1 MEVIGNSIEVKSK
14 VKKRRY
20 FKNIDLILRLIS
32 WRFKIICITSGYQ
45 CKKVKA

>member
-1 MEVIGNSIEVKSK
+1 MSSSNQSKRHHIRLMEVIGNSIEVKSK

-32 WRFKIICITSGYQ
+32 
-45 CKKVKA
+45 